1 MRGGAFAMQIII
13 NVYAI
18 NHNKDVWA
26 NPEEWNPERV
36 LGDERL
42 DMGFKDHR
50 IFSFGAGKRMCA
62 GIGQAMNIIS
72 ACIAIMVQHFKWE
85 LPSGSIDRAV
95 NTTLLTNQMLHPLE
109 AIAIPRVSSR
119 LSA

>member
-1 MRGGAFAMQIII
+1 M
-13 NVYAI
+13 YAI
-18 NHNKDVWA
+18 NHDKDVWA

-50 IFSFGAGKRMCA
+50 ILSFGAGKRMCA
-62 GIGQAMNIIS
+62 GVSQAMNMVS
-72 ACIAIMVQHFKWE
+72 TCIAIMVQHFKWE
-85 LPSGSIDRAV
+85 LPTGAMNQAV
-95 NTTLLTNQMLHPLE
+95 STVIFTNQMLHPLK
-109 AIAIPRVSSR
+109 AIAIPRRSSR